1 MPKLRLIAIIAY
13 LAVGGPFLLQAQE
26 PEKPRPPKTRI
37 LFVFDA
43 SQSMYAQWES
53 GTKIDIA
60 ERLMNA
66 MLDSLAEV
74 PDPNF
79 ELALRVYGHQKPVPP
94 QDCSDTRLEVPFSGN
109 NIRRIKQKLSEI
121 RPKGTTPI
129 ARSLERAAY
138 DFPSNCSNCRNVI
151 ILITDGVEAC
161 DGDPCSVSR
170 ALQKQGIILKPFV
183 IGIGLDDQFKES
195 FECVGQYYDA
205 SNEQTF
211 KNILGLVISQA
222 LNNTTAQV
230 NLLDERGLP
239 TETDVNMS
247 FYDIT
252 SSQLKYNYIHT
263 INHRGNPDTIILD
276 PLVEYRMVVHTIPS
290 VSKDSIKI
298 IPGTHNLIAVDA
310 PQGWLQ
316 LRVGGIGGNRNFQ
329 CIVRRAGSMRTLNV
343 QQFNESEKY
352 LTGKY
357 DLEILTVPR
366 YMEYGVQINQ
376 STTTKIEIPAPGLV
390 TLNAPSYGSGSIYVE
405 DGNELVWV
413 LNMPN
418 NKRQNT
424 YYLQPGRYRVVYRPQ
439 NAKESI
445 YTIEKKFRIESGG
458 SSVVNLK

>member
-1 MPKLRLIAIIAY
+1 MRTVSFIAVFFFLAAGGKTTLIA
-13 LAVGGPFLLQAQE
+13 QE
-26 PEKPRPPKTRI
+26 RGEPKPPKTRI

-53 GTKIDIA
+53 GTRIGIA
-60 ERLMNA
+60 EQLMNQ

-94 QDCSDTRLEVPFSGN
+94 QDCSDTRLEVPFSSN
-109 NIRRIKQKLSEI
+109 NIRRIKKYLGGI

-129 ARSLERAAY
+129 ARSLEQAAN
-138 DFPSNCSNCRNVI
+138 DFPNNCSTCRNVI

-161 DGDPCSVSR
+161 DGDPCAVSR

-183 IGIGLDDQFKES
+183 IGIGLDDQFTET

-205 SNEQTF
+205 TNERSF
-211 KNILGLVISQA
+211 GNVLGLVISQA

-230 NLLDERGLP
+230 NLLDERGSP

-247 FYDIT
+247 FYDII
-252 SSQLKYNYIHT
+252 SGQLKYNYIHT

-276 PLVEYRMVVHTIPS
+276 PLIEYRMVVHTIPP
-290 VSKDSIKI
+290 VSRDSIRI
-298 IPGTHNLIAVDA
+298 IPGTHNIIAVDA

-343 QQFNESEKY
+343 QEFNVNGKY

-357 DLEILTVPR
+357 DLEILTTPR
-366 YMEYGVQINQ
+366 YLEYGVQINQ
-376 STTTKIEIPAPGLV
+376 SSTTKIEIPAPGLV
-390 TLNAPSYGSGSIYVE
+390 TLNAPTFGSGSIYVE

-413 LNMPN
+413 LNLPG
-418 NKRQNT
+418 NKRQST

-439 NAKESI
+439 NARESI
-445 YTIEKKFRIESGG
+445 YTIEKKFYIESGG
-458 SSVVNLK
+458 SSVVNL

>member
-1 MPKLRLIAIIAY
+1 MRVLRLITLLTI
-13 LAVGGPFLLQAQE
+13 LAVGGFHGAFGQDQ
-26 PEKPRPPKTRI
+26 EKPKPPKTRI

-53 GTKIDIA
+53 GTKIQIA
-60 ERLMNA
+60 ERLMNR
-66 MLDSLAEV
+66 MLDSLAQV

-79 ELALRVYGHQKPVPP
+79 ELALRIYGHQKPVPP
-94 QDCSDTRLEVPFSGN
+94 QDCSDTKLEVPFSSN

-129 ARSLERAAY
+129 ARSLEKAAN
-138 DFPSNCSNCRNVI
+138 DFPSTCSDCRNVI

-161 DGDPCSVSR
+161 DGDPCAVSR

-195 FECVGQYYDA
+195 FECVGQYFDA
-205 SNEQTF
+205 TNEQTF
-211 KNILGLVISQA
+211 ENILGLVISQA

-252 SSQLKYNYIHT
+252 SGQLKYNYIHT

-276 PLVEYRMVVHTIPS
+276 PLIEYRMVVHTIPS
-290 VSKDSIKI
+290 VSEDSIKI
-298 IPGTHNLIAVDA
+298 IPGTHNIVAVDA

-316 LRVGGIGGNRNFQ
+316 LRVGGIGGNRDYK
-329 CIVRRAGSMRTLNV
+329 CIVRRAGTMRTLNV
-343 QQFNESEKY
+343 QNFNESEKY

-357 DLEILTVPR
+357 DLEILTTPR
-366 YMEYGVQINQ
+366 YMEYGVQIEQ
-376 STTTKIEIPAPGLV
+376 SSTTKIEIPAPGLV
-390 TLNAPSYGSGSIYVE
+390 TLNAPTQGSGSLYVE
-405 DGNELVWV
+405 DANELVWV
-413 LNMPN
+413 LNLPS

-458 SSVVNLK
+458 STVVNLK

>member
-1 MPKLRLIAIIAY
+1 MRGLQLIALVLL
-13 LAVGGPFLLQAQE
+13 LAVGGKQGAFAQDLE
-26 PEKPRPPKTRI
+26 RPKPPKTRI

-53 GTKIDIA
+53 GTKIKIA

-66 MLDSLAEV
+66 MLDSLAQV

-79 ELALRVYGHQKPVPP
+79 ELALRIYGHQKPVPP
-94 QDCSDTRLEVPFSGN
+94 QDCSDTRLEVPFSSN

-129 ARSLERAAY
+129 ARSLERAAN
-138 DFPSNCSNCRNVI
+138 DFPSNCRDCRNVI

-161 DGDPCSVSR
+161 DGDPCAVSR
-170 ALQKQGIILKPFV
+170 ALQKQGVVLKPFV

-205 SNEQTF
+205 SNERNF
-211 KNILGLVISQA
+211 ENILGLVISQA

-230 NLLDERGLP
+230 NLLDEQGLP

-252 SSQLKYNYIHT
+252 SGQLKYNYIHT
-263 INHRGNPDTIILD
+263 INHRGNPDTVILD
-276 PLVEYRMVVHTIPS
+276 PLIEYRMVVHTIPS
-290 VSKDSIKI
+290 VSKDSITI
-298 IPGTHNLIAVDA
+298 VPGTHNVIAVDA

-316 LRVGGIGGNRNFQ
+316 LRVGGIGGNRDYK
-329 CIVRRAGSMRTLNV
+329 CIVRRSGTMRTLNV
-343 QQFNESEKY
+343 QDFNASEKY

-357 DLEILTVPR
+357 DLEILTTPR
-366 YMEYGVQINQ
+366 YLEYDVQINQ
-376 STTTKIEIPAPGLV
+376 SATTKIEIPAPGLV
-390 TLNAPSYGSGSIYVE
+390 TLNAPTTGHGSLYVE
-405 DGNELVWV
+405 DGNELRWV
-413 LNMPN
+413 LNLPD

-424 YYLQPGRYRVVYRPQ
+424 YYLQPGGYRVVYRPQ

-458 SSVVNLK
+458 STVVNLK

>member
-1 MPKLRLIAIIAY
+1 MNFKALILV
-13 LAVGGPFLLQAQE
+13 LALLALGEKMVAQE
-26 PEKPRPPKTRI
+26 KPKPPKTRI

-53 GTKIDIA
+53 GTKIKIA
-60 ERLMNA
+60 ERLMNR
-66 MLDSLAEV
+66 MLDSLAQV

-79 ELALRVYGHQKPVPP
+79 EIALRVYGHQKPVPP
-94 QDCSDTRLEVPFSGN
+94 QDCSDTRLEVPFASN
-109 NIRRIKQKLSEI
+109 NIKRIKLKLSQL

-129 ARSLERAAY
+129 ARSLEKAAD
-138 DFPSNCSNCRNVI
+138 DFPNNCDNCRNVI

-161 DGDPCSVSR
+161 DGDPCAVSR

-183 IGIGLDDQFKES
+183 IGIGLDDQFKEG

-205 SNEQTF
+205 SNEKTF
-211 KNILGLVISQA
+211 ENILGLVISQA

-230 NLLDERGLP
+230 NLLDESGYP

-247 FYDIT
+247 FYDIQ
-252 SSQLKYNYIHT
+252 SGQLKYNYIHT
-263 INHRGNPDTIILD
+263 INHRGFPDTLMLD
-276 PLVEYRMVVHTIPS
+276 PLIEYRMVVHTIPP
-290 VSKDSIKI
+290 VTKDSIKI
-298 IPGTHNLIAVDA
+298 IPGTHNIIAVDA

-316 LRVGGIGGNRNFQ
+316 LKVGGIGGNRNFQ
-329 CIVRRAGSMRTLNV
+329 SIVRRKGSMRTLHV

-352 LTGKY
+352 LTGTY

-366 YMEYGVQINQ
+366 YTEYNVQINQ

-390 TLNAPSYGSGSIYVE
+390 SLNAPTQGVGSLYVQN
-405 DGNELVWV
+405 GNELEWV
-413 LNMPN
+413 LNIAG

-424 YYLQPGRYRVVYRPQ
+424 YYLQPGYYTVVYRPQ

-445 YTIEKKFRIESGG
+445 YTITKKFRIESGG
-458 SSVVNLK
+458 SVVVNLQ

>member
-1 MPKLRLIAIIAY
+1 MNWKSYILLIVF
-13 LAVGGPFLLQAQE
+13 LAVGGTTYAQE
-26 PEKPRPPKTRI
+26 KPKPPKTRI

-60 ERLMNA
+60 ERLMNR
-66 MLDSLAEV
+66 MLDSLAQV

-94 QDCSDTRLEVPFSGN
+94 QDCSDTRLEVPFAPN
-109 NIRRIKQKLSEI
+109 NLKRIKLKLSQL

-129 ARSLERAAY
+129 ARSLEKAAY
-138 DFPSNCSNCRNVI
+138 DFPNNCDNCRNVI

-161 DGDPCSVSR
+161 DGDPCAVSR

-205 SNEQTF
+205 TNEQTF
-211 KNILGLVISQA
+211 ENILGLVISQA

-247 FYDIT
+247 FYDIQ
-252 SSQLKYNYIHT
+252 SGQLKYNYIHT
-263 INHRGNPDTIILD
+263 INHRGNPDTLILD
-276 PLVEYRMVVHTIPS
+276 PLIEYRMVVHTIPP
-290 VSKDSIKI
+290 VTKDSIRI
-298 IPGTHNLIAVDA
+298 IPGTHNVIALDA

-316 LRVGGIGGNRNFQ
+316 LKVGGIGGNRNFQ
-329 CIVRRAGSMRTLNV
+329 CIVRRKNSLRTLHV

-352 LTGKY
+352 LTGTY

-366 YMEYGVQINQ
+366 YIEYNVQINQ

-390 TLNAPSYGSGSIYVE
+390 SLNAPTQGFGSIYVQK
-405 DGNELVWV
+405 GNEYEWV
-413 LNMPN
+413 LNLPS

-424 YYLQPGRYRVVYRPQ
+424 YYLQPGFYSVVYRPQ

-445 YTIEKKFRIESGG
+445 YTITKKFRIESGG
-458 SSVVNLK
+458 SVVVNLQ